1 MSDTNTVMLFNTNAY
16 FPFQRVR
23 MNGLFQ
29 SVTLTSANSSER
41 IHAVGNTHLSRHS
54 IQEPCKILLLAMFA
68 IAARYSSLPEDHP
81 PGQHGNHISRAG
93 QQYAEDAHRLLGEE
107 TRGQSCVATSHEL
120 ARRRPKVSDESPV
133 DLPSAATSCNS
144 RVWYG

>member
-1 MSDTNTVMLFNTNAY
+1 
-16 FPFQRVR
+16 

-29 SVTLTSANSSER
+29 SVTLTFANSSER

-93 QQYAEDAHRLLGEE
+93 QQYAEDAHRLLGKEM
-107 TRGQSCVATSHEL
+107 RGHSCVATSDEL
-120 ARRRPKVSDESPV
+120 ALRRPKVSDESPV
-133 DLPSAATSCNS
+133 DLSSAATAGYP
-144 RVWYG
+144 RIRHG